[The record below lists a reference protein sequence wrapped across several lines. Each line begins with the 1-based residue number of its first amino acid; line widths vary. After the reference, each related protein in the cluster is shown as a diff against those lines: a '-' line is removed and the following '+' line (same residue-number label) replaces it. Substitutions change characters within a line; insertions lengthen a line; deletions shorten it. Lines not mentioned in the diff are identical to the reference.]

1 MGGGIAVRGDMV
13 AIAWSAAKGH
23 VFLVD
28 VAACRPLAS
37 WQLPDG
43 PSGWSDAAGVALD
56 ERYHVYV
63 ADPCNDRVLQFDPFG
78 RLVRSYGAPA
88 PARGDAGRDR
98 AGVLDRPHAV
108 AVRGDIVAI
117 AGGDQPRR
125 CGVQRFTRQGALLR
139 PLRCHGDA
147 AMAWSAPR
155 GLAADAAGFAVADT
169 LRGEV
174 ATFRGDGTFLRAGD
188 VAAGTPTA
196 VVRGVDG
203 SLWCVAGGVLRHLNG
218 GGADL
223 PLAGDLAARAAD
235 VLALAVDAAGRLYV
249 LDRAGERVRR
259 YLDDGRDDGEVAAIA
274 PAAGGAPRAE

>member
-1 MGGGIAVRGDMV
+1 
-13 AIAWSAAKGH
+13 
-23 VFLVD
+23 
-28 VAACRPLAS
+28 
-37 WQLPDG
+37 
-43 PSGWSDAAGVALD
+43 
-56 ERYHVYV
+56 
-63 ADPCNDRVLQFDPFG
+63 
-78 RLVRSYGAPA
+78 
-88 PARGDAGRDR
+88 
-98 AGVLDRPHAV
+98 
-108 AVRGDIVAI
+108 
-117 AGGDQPRR
+117 
-125 CGVQRFTRQGALLR
+125 VQRFTRQGALLR

-174 ATFRGDGTFLRAGD
+174 ATFRGDGTFVRAVA

-203 SLWCVAGGVLRHLNG
+203 SLWCVAGGVLRHLTG

-259 YLDDGRDDGEVAAIA
+259 YLGDGRDDGEVAAIA
-274 PAAGGAPRAE
+274 PPAGGAPRAE